1 VEFGPLIATAAM
13 TRLPVPVLV
22 TVTVCA
28 LLLAPRGS
36 DPKVM
41 LREDKDTEPEL
52 KLPTRLAALTVPIP
66 VAKSHPVAA
75 AKAGSYPSLVF
86 SARTAHFPPVPAPPL
101 SAHRGMLVYPL
112 PGAVRLTAIPCAT
125 VAEHVAP
132 PPLPLLMVHVGAAV

>member
-1 VEFGPLIATAAM
+1 LEFGPLIVTVTM

-28 LLLAPRGS
+28 LLVVPRGS

-52 KLPTRLAALTVPIP
+52 KLPTRLTALTVPIP

-75 AKAGSYPSLVF
+75 AYAG
-86 SARTAHFPPVPAPPL
+86 
-101 SAHRGMLVYPL
+101 
-112 PGAVRLTAIPCAT
+112 
-125 VAEHVAP
+125 
-132 PPLPLLMVHVGAAV
+132 